1 MAVSLIHTPQD
12 LFQFLTNLSEKTSD
26 DLDYD
31 SHKMPFSNM
40 LRQIV
45 DACIAGNAY
54 VFTKK
59 QGWVLSDERFD
70 GKCCVT
76 MTQDSAGTFHE
87 EARHI
92 LQSGDFIV
100 ADSEKDV
107 ESGLFITD
115 TEVRGKVWAVS
126 FDKVQQLYEDPQ
138 TNLPPQI
145 GYKGP
150 VLKKGWGILAPCDRM
165 GYTHH
170 ERPASWDEGSDPELN
185 DYILIQGA
193 CGEKGASEA
202 YCVPACNIEES
213 FNIKPFIYSEPT
225 QFTGLM
231 RTASC

>member
-1 MAVSLIHTPQD
+1 MAASLILTPEN
-12 LFQFLTNLSEKTSD
+12 LFQFLTDLSEKTFD
-26 DLDYD
+26 DLDHE

-40 LRQIV
+40 LCQVV
-45 DACIAGNAY
+45 DACTSGHAS

-59 QGWVLSDERFD
+59 PGWVFSDECLD

-87 EARHI
+87 ETRHV
-92 LQSGDFIV
+92 LQPGDFLV
-100 ADSEKDV
+100 ADSEEDV
-107 ESGLFITD
+107 KSGLFITD

-126 FDKVQQLYEDPQ
+126 FDKAQQLYEDPQ

-145 GYKGP
+145 GYKGS
-150 VLKKGWGILAPCDRM
+150 VLKKGWGILAPCARM

-170 ERPASWDEGSDPELN
+170 DRPASWGEGSDPELN
-185 DYILIQGA
+185 DYIVIQGA

-202 YCVPACNIEES
+202 YCVPAGNIEES
-213 FNIKPFIYSEPT
+213 FNLEPFVYSGHV
-225 QFTGLM
+225 QLTGLM